1 MPIQIDAARKGS
13 IAQFIK
19 EKVEVGATVCSGGR
33 KVVPARSACLGF
45 RLFILSKDK
54 KRHRK
59 VSFESIRTN
68 QGEALYAIRQ
78 SRNVIISQ
86 ENVCNQFEKT

>member
-33 KVVPARSACLGF
+33 KGVPARSVCLGF

-59 VSFESIRTN
+59 VSF
-68 QGEALYAIRQ
+68 AIAQIKAKPCMQ
-78 SRNVIISQ
+78 SDEVGM
-86 ENVCNQFEKT
+86 